1 MQWYILTQLGACD
14 TEEAYR
20 QWAAGCLQPEQL
32 VVSIGTTEAHRNTSD
47 SLSSA
52 LFQGYA
58 IT

>member
-1 MQWYILTQLGACD
+1 MYILTQLGACD